1 MFTIEEYINSLKA
14 DKENLVT
21 YLTTKGITAS
31 SSETFTTLV
40 PKVLD
45 IETANLESKNV
56 TITTNTTTTL
66 TPVSPY
72 NGFSSVEIVT
82 NIVPTGT
89 LNITSNGVYDVTN
102 YASADVSVPQ
112 PTGTINITSNGTH
125 DVTNYASANVN
136 VSLDLSDYFGNTIS
150 AGSGNVGGYTNLI
163 KKIPDGIT
171 VSGTSLQRAF
181 IQYKGTSL
189 PTMNTSA
196 VVNIDYAFDTC
207 LNVTAI
213 PYYNF
218 ENVTSAMG
226 AFEYCESIT
235 SFPITYFNSL
245 INANSMF
252 AGCILLKTFSSYYFP
267 NLTNCFNMFRQCL
280 ALEDLPPLQ
289 VKNASNVNFSSMF
302 ALCPS
307 LTDASINNIMQMC
320 IDTTNYN
327 GTKTLAY
334 LGFESSD
341 YPASRIQGLTN
352 YTAFVNAGWTI
363 GY

>member
-1 MFTIEEYINSLKA
+1 MFTIEEYIESLKA
-14 DKENLVT
+14 DKAHLVE

-45 IETANLESKNV
+45 IETANLESKSV

-66 TPVSPY
+66 TPTSPY
-72 NGFSSVEIVT
+72 NGFSSVEVIT
-82 NIVPTGT
+82 NVLPTGT

-112 PTGTINITSNGTH
+112 PSGTITITSNGIH

-136 VSLDLSDYFGNTIS
+136 ITLDLSDYFGNTIS
-150 AGSGNVGGYTNLI
+150 TGSGNVGGYTNLI
-163 KKIPDGIT
+163 KKIPNGIT

-189 PTMNTSA
+189 PTMDTSA

-218 ENVTSAMG
+218 ESVTSAIG

-235 SFPITYFNSL
+235 SFPITYFNALVTAS
-245 INANSMF
+245 SMF
-252 AGCILLKTFSSYYFP
+252 YGCILLKTFSSYYFP
-267 NLTNCFNMFRQCL
+267 NLTNCSNMFRQCY
-280 ALEDLPPLQ
+280 ALEDIPTLQ
-289 VKNASNVNFSSMF
+289 VKNATNVNFSNMF
-302 ALCPS
+302 AACPS
-307 LTDASINNIMQMC
+307 LTDVSINNIMQMC
-320 IDTTNYN
+320 INTTNYT
-327 GTKTLAY
+327 GTKTLAH
-334 LGFESSD
+334 LGFDSSD
-341 YPASRIQGLTN
+341 YPASRIQALSN
-352 YTAFVNAGWTI
+352 YTAFTTAGWTI